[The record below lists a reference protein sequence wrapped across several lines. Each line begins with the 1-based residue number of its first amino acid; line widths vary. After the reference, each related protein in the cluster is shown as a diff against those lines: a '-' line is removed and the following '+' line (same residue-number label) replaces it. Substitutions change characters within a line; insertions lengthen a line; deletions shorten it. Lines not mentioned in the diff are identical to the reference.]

1 MLGSRRVVPSVTVK
15 RSLALL
21 LPLVLAGCAHT
32 SKQTAL
38 EALKPAVE
46 NFHKAVRWKD
56 FRAASRL
63 IVPERQEPFL
73 KARRTLKDEQDLS
86 ITDYELEELKLSED
100 GQRATATSQIQWM
113 RLPSASAHT
122 ATVTSEYVYRDGV
135 WLLERQDD
143 GPFADELK

>member
-1 MLGSRRVVPSVTVK
+1 MLGCGRVVPSATVK

-21 LPLVLAGCAHT
+21 LLALSACAHS
-32 SKQTAL
+32 SKQSAM
-38 EALKPAVE
+38 ESLKPAVE

-56 FRAASRL
+56 FRAASRVL
-63 IVPERQEPFL
+63 VPERQEAFL

-86 ITDYELEELKLSED
+86 ITDYELEDLKLSED
-100 GQRATATSQIQWM
+100 GQHATVTSQIQWM
-113 RLPSASAHT
+113 RLPSVSAHT
-122 ATVTSEYVYRDGV
+122 ATVTSEFVFRNGA

>member
-1 MLGSRRVVPSVTVK
+1 VVPFATVK

-32 SKQTAL
+32 SKESKL
-38 EALKPAVE
+38 EELKPVVE

-63 IVPERQEPFL
+63 LVPERQEDFL
-73 KARRTLKDEQDLS
+73 KARRQLKDEQDLS
-86 ITDYELEELKLSED
+86 ITDYELEEVKLSED
-100 GQRATATSQIQWM
+100 GQHATVVSQIQWM

-122 ATVTSEYVYRDGV
+122 ATVTSEFVLRNGT
-135 WLLERQDD
+135 WLLERQED
-143 GPFADELK
+143 GPFADELSK